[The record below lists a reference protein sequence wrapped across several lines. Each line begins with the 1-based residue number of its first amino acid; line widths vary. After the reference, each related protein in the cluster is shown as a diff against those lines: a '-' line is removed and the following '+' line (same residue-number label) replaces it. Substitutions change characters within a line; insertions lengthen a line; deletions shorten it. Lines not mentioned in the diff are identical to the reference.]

1 MNLKKENFRFKR
13 SKEVLHA
20 KFNIENG
27 GNLIMYLIP
36 PKFSFKERSSTL
48 ILNNQN
54 VIPVGAS
61 WYVII
66 SNFMN
71 CLNEYNKNLNKDEI
85 KKIIQKTVNMTKMVY
100 PAVDR
105 KLITQDTK
113 LIVKVFEEFAIG
125 NTPKENIGQ
134 ISTNVY
140 LKNMDGPYLVNMVF
154 DKSFESYNLCLNRE
168 NDYVIEKDLLDDV
181 HINKV
186 ISKLKDYRVSQ
197 LNFVCNDNLQ
207 KERIIN
213 IINKS
218 RWFYTMF
225 STSRVCFD
233 EIEASKLKEFSLDQ
247 IDYTIYSVRED
258 INRKIDD
265 TQDLESIK
273 KSIKILTDEGLNV
286 HVKYPICKLN
296 TNFEEMFSY
305 LKSVNVLYVKICLYN
320 LVDKDN
326 RYSLEEYFEL
336 IKEAKEIA
344 KKYNIN
350 IQILTNDIS
359 NHSFD
364 KIEGILK
371 LGCRPT
377 VTELTLLMDGSILPC
392 KSYISKKQIIGNV
405 FKDNWKEIWK
415 KSEKANNIRKNNT
428 NINCGCPLD
437 I

>member
-105 KLITQDTK
+105 KLITQDAK

-186 ISKLKDYRVSQ
+186 I
-197 LNFVCNDNLQ
+197 
-207 KERIIN
+207 
-213 IINKS
+213 
-218 RWFYTMF
+218 
-225 STSRVCFD
+225 
-233 EIEASKLKEFSLDQ
+233 SKLKEFSLDQ

-415 KSEKANNIRKNNT
+415 KSEKANNIRKNNA